1 MNAAPPFLDRNFH
14 IRWSTLTPDRIV
26 PDIEQALATAQ
37 QQLDKVCVTDR
48 GRMSFETV
56 FGAYEEATEELG
68 EAWGMVSH
76 LDAVCNSPE
85 FRTAYNAILPKV
97 TEFYARIPL
106 NESLW
111 DLFKTFSNT
120 PEAAKLTD
128 LQQRFVEET
137 MAEFRQ
143 NGADLPPDKKSRL
156 EAVEA
161 ELAQV
166 TQKYSEN
173 VLDSTNAWELLID
186 DPSKLAGLPD
196 TAREAARAEAQAKQL
211 GTPEKPVWRFTLKA
225 PSMFPLM
232 EHLEDDAIRKQ
243 VWEASVNVGHQDP
256 WDNTSLVRDILRL
269 RQEKASLLGKK
280 DFADLVLERRMARDG
295 ATATKFVE
303 DFHSRVQVAFQRQ
316 CRELQEFKA
325 ETLRRPAEPL
335 EPWETAY
342 WAEKR
347 RKKLF
352 DFDEEELRP
361 YFPIDGVLN
370 GMFRLCER
378 IFGIQ
383 IKERN
388 AIFVPPAQSAPRATF
403 ENDAPV
409 EVWHPE
415 VKFYDLCHENG
426 IWLGSFYADW
436 HPRDSKRGGAWMNYL
451 KTGLP
456 PTDDHDRTPHLG
468 LICGNMTPPAADKP
482 ALLTHDEVETVFHEF
497 GHLLHHLLG
506 NVEIRS
512 LNGVNVA
519 WDFVELPS
527 QILENFCWDRESLD
541 FFARHYQSGE
551 PIPNKLFKKMIAARN
566 YNSAIANMRQLAMAK
581 MDLSLH
587 IDHANSPLEDL
598 DQVVDE
604 ILKPYQMPLK
614 SKNPCMARRFSHLF
628 SSPVGYAAAYYSYK
642 WAEVLDAD
650 CFTQFQRQG
659 ILNPAVGKEFRAKVL
674 SQGNSQPP
682 EKLFHD
688 FMGRDPD
695 ITPLLV
701 RNGLA

>member
-1 MNAAPPFLDRNFH
+1 MNPASPFLARDFH
-14 IRWSTLTPDRIV
+14 IRWSTLTPNAIV
-26 PDIEQALATAQ
+26 ADIERALEAAQ
-37 QQLDKVCVTDR
+37 QKLDAVCLTDR
-48 GRMSFETV
+48 GRMNFESV
-56 FGAYEEATEELG
+56 FGAYEESTEELG
-68 EAWGMVSH
+68 EAWGVVGH

-85 FRTAYNAILPKV
+85 FRTAYNTILPKV

-111 DLFKTFSNT
+111 DLFKTFSKT
-120 PEAAKLTD
+120 PEAAKLTG
-128 LQQRFVEET
+128 LRQRFMEET
-137 MAEFRQ
+137 LAEFRQ

-186 DPSKLAGLPD
+186 DPSKLAGLPE
-196 TAREAARAEAQAKQL
+196 TARTAALAEAQARQL

-225 PSMFPLM
+225 PSMYPLM

-269 RQEKASLLGKK
+269 RQEKAGLLGKK
-280 DFADLVLERRMARDG
+280 DFADLVLERRMARSG

-303 DFHSRVQVAFQRQ
+303 DFHGRIQVTFQRQ

-370 GMFRLCER
+370 GMFRLCEK
-378 IFGIQ
+378 IFGLQ
-383 IKERN
+383 IKQR
-388 AIFVPPAQSAPRATF
+388 ATIFVPSGQHAPPASF

-426 IWLGSFYADW
+426 ILLGSFYADW

-456 PTDDHDRTPHLG
+456 PSDAHDRTPHLG
-468 LICGNMTPPAADKP
+468 LICGNLTPPASDKP

-527 QILENFCWDRESLD
+527 QIMENFCWDRESLE
-541 FFARHYQSGE
+541 FFARHYQSNE

-587 IDHANSPLEDL
+587 IDHAQTPLEDL

-659 ILNPAVGKEFRAKVL
+659 ILNPTVGKEFRAKIL
-674 SQGNSQPP
+674 SRGNSQPP
-682 EKLFHD
+682 EKLFQD